1 MLALN
6 YVYFLIITCVGVK
19 YLFSKRVTMTNPLQR
34 GTVLEMNGREAF
46 WVLTFGT
53 GLLAFS
59 APGALDLMAVR
70 LLVLEIMLIGG
81 LTMADQRPV
90 WSFPLVM
97 YVVFLAW
104 IVYGC
109 FYSPAP
115 MYGVRVVLKYIYP
128 VVVALFASAVV
139 RNTEIFI
146 KAGVTARWVAI
157 ISIIVFFTSLRKVFP
172 GVFWYG
178 TAAAINYISI
188 MIFSLAL
195 FFYTDERRKNLF
207 YAVLFIVPCFLWV
220 FRTSIMGNALAL
232 MFFALFKYKVKSLPI
247 ILGFL
252 LLVIASIFMVPSVKK
267 KMFNKEDEVS
277 VSQLQSGEI
286 SKDDIDS
293 NGRFAMWEWSMDN
306 FYKNKEITGTG
317 TGNLQE
323 TFYAL
328 RHPFARIRIVHSDYV
343 QILCDNGVVGIVL
356 FGASFLLMI
365 CHCFMVY
372 NNKCNDIGVRLCA
385 IVAGTAIPGVLLTM
399 MTDNVINYSM
409 ATISYPC
416 GFYGMM
422 LGLLKG
428 QNKRK

>member
-146 KAGVTARWVAI
+146 KAGLLARIVAVISFAVTLIPYVGYLI
-157 ISIIVFFTSLRKVFP
+157 P

-178 TAAAINYISI
+178 TARAINYISI

-207 YAVLFIVPCFLWV
+207 YTVLFLLPCLMWV
-220 FRTSIMGNALAL
+220 LRTSIMGSLIAI
-232 MFFALFKYKVKSLPI
+232 MGFFFIKYRLRSLPI
-247 ILGFL
+247 ILLILTMGIVAVFT
-252 LLVIASIFMVPSVKK
+252 IPSLRQ
-267 KMFNKEDEVS
+267 KMFNDDNKSIEEFREG
-277 VSQLQSGEI
+277 QI
-286 SKDDIDS
+286 SMDDVDS
-293 NGRFAMWEWSMDN
+293 NARFSMWEHLEEL
-306 FYKNKEITGTG
+306 FYIDHQVAGSGTG
-317 TGNLQE
+317 SVQNYMYNNHIFGGLKV
-323 TFYAL
+323 
-328 RHPFARIRIVHSDYV
+328 PHSDLV
-343 QILCDNGVVGIVL
+343 QLKCDNGLIGLVL
-356 FGASFLLMI
+356 YLCVSLLI
-365 CHCFMVY
+365 FAHCFLVFQST
-372 NNKCNDIGVRLCA
+372 NDNAIKVSA
-385 IVAGTAIPGVLLTM
+385 IVAGSSMLGVVATLYS
-399 MTDNVINYSM
+399 DNVVNYSM
-409 ATISYPC
+409 ATLSMPY

-422 LGLLKG
+422 LGLSKY
-428 QNKRK
+428 KRR